1 MFGNFDANRPREL
14 MDSRFGL
21 NDFPPLGSDPSGFRS
36 RSSLC
41 TTPSI
46 DTFVP
51 PMSIHQVFLFL
62 NWEVN

>member
-1 MFGNFDANRPREL
+1 MFGNFDSNRPRDL
-14 MDSRFGL
+14 MDPRFGL
-21 NDFPPLGSDPSGFRS
+21 NDFPPLGSDPSGGFRS

-51 PMSIHQVFLFL
+51 PISFHQVYF
-62 NWEVN
+62 